1 MVIPLPNPS
10 LGLTLISLYVIG
22 FTIRKS
28 KDLLPIKKSG
38 VRAPAA
44 ASFPEPN
51 QPGSK
56 ERDVAVDSRRM
67 EQGRPRK
74 RSGAGTK
81 AGTKAAMD
89 GGTSAAAPRVPAHV
103 RRG

>member
-1 MVIPLPNPS
+1 MPNSS
-10 LGLTLISLYVIG
+10 LGLTLISLCVIG

-67 EQGRPRK
+67 EQGRPRE
-74 RSGAGTK
+74 RSK
-81 AGTKAAMD
+81 AGTKAAMN

>member
-1 MVIPLPNPS
+1 M
-10 LGLTLISLYVIG
+10 
-22 FTIRKS
+22 
-28 KDLLPIKKSG
+28 PIKKSG

-67 EQGRPRK
+67 EQGRPRE
-74 RSGAGTK
+74 RLK
-81 AGTKAAMD
+81 AGTKAAMN

>member
-1 MVIPLPNPS
+1 M
-10 LGLTLISLYVIG
+10 ISLYVIG

-67 EQGRPRK
+67 EQGRPRE
-74 RSGAGTK
+74 RLK
-81 AGTKAAMD
+81 AGTKAAMN

>member
-1 MVIPLPNPS
+1 M
-10 LGLTLISLYVIG
+10 ISLYVIG

-67 EQGRPRK
+67 EQGRPRE
-74 RSGAGTK
+74 RSK
-81 AGTKAAMD
+81 AGTKAAMN

>member
-1 MVIPLPNPS
+1 M
-10 LGLTLISLYVIG
+10 ISLYVIG

-74 RSGAGTK
+74 RSGADTK
-81 AGTKAAMD
+81 GTKAAMD

>member
-10 LGLTLISLYVIG
+10 LGLTLISQCVIG

-67 EQGRPRK
+67 EQGRPRE

-81 AGTKAAMD
+81 LAMN

>member
-1 MVIPLPNPS
+1 MPNPS
-10 LGLTLISLYVIG
+10 LGLTLISLCVIG

-67 EQGRPRK
+67 EQGRPCE
-74 RSGAGTK
+74 RSK
-81 AGTKAAMD
+81 AGTKAAMN

>member
-1 MVIPLPNPS
+1 M
-10 LGLTLISLYVIG
+10 ISQCVIG

-67 EQGRPRK
+67 EQGRPRE
-74 RSGAGTK
+74 RLK
-81 AGTKAAMD
+81 AGTKAAMN

>member
-1 MVIPLPNPS
+1 M
-10 LGLTLISLYVIG
+10 ISLYVIG

-67 EQGRPRK
+67 EQGRPRE
-74 RSGAGTK
+74 RLK
-81 AGTKAAMD
+81 ASTKAAMN

>member
-1 MVIPLPNPS
+1 
-10 LGLTLISLYVIG
+10 LISQCVIG

-67 EQGRPRK
+67 EQGRPRE
-74 RSGAGTK
+74 RLK
-81 AGTKAAMD
+81 AGTKAAMN

>member
-1 MVIPLPNPS
+1 M
-10 LGLTLISLYVIG
+10 
-22 FTIRKS
+22 
-28 KDLLPIKKSG
+28 PIKKSG

-67 EQGRPRK
+67 EQGRPRE
-74 RSGAGTK
+74 RSK
-81 AGTKAAMD
+81 AGTKAAMN
-89 GGTSAAAPRVPAHV
+89 GGTSAAASRVPAQV